1 MRNTLG
7 ANHSFIEASFQGLF
21 LCLLVNLPTFF
32 SRKCGIEAG
41 LGGRY
46 YRGASRYARILD

>member
-7 ANHSFIEASFQGLF
+7 ANHSFIGASFQGLF
-21 LCLLVNLPTFF
+21 LCLLVILPTF
-32 SRKCGIEAG
+32 SRKSRVEAS

-46 YRGASRYARILD
+46 DRGASRYARIID